1 MSRDCLLGQRLCGLR
16 AGGTCGF
23 RRGCRPQPK
32 VAADGGGRWGRS
44 PLSGS
49 CRLIRNGFL
58 ILLAGGC
65 ALLFQQR
72 LDPPAGAAQ

>member
-1 MSRDCLLGQRLCGLR
+1 MTSFLHKPVVGQQPGILLIACP
-16 AGGTCGF
+16 AID
-23 RRGCRPQPK
+23 K
-32 VAADGGGRWGRS
+32 VEPIIS
-44 PLSGS
+44 S
-49 CRLIRNGFL
+49 CRLMRNGFL